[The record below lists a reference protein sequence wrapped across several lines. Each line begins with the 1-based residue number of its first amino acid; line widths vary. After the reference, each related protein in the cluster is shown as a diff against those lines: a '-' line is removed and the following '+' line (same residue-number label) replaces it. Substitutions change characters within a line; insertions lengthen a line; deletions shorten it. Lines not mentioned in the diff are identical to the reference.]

1 MLRSALAFEEALALL
16 VKQMAK
22 HWRARASAT
31 LSRIKRRV
39 ASSKATIRVRQAA
52 AGKIRNRRASSADRL
67 EQP

>member
-52 AGKIRNRRASSADRL
+52 GKIRNRRASSAERL